1 MFEDERQRVSHRRG
15 AIARGVAKR
24 GLVAFLAFAMAFG
37 TTPAQLWADGAEG
50 VVEAVAQA
58 ATPGEGAQATDGAAD
73 TTAAAADANDS
84 AAGGSSETGDTG
96 SAAPDNVSDD
106 ASDDPAAPDSAS
118 ATPASEASDTTAETG
133 DATAVASEP
142 SVAKA
147 ASRAAATFSSNNGV
161 SVGKSQSPSRWA
173 GSNFTAF
180 IQSNTTLYA
189 NVWTSSS
196 KRASASGCTY
206 QWLAADISNKGDA
219 DNSAFVPVEGQT
231 GASIVLDDA
240 LRTQLN
246 GKCLRVRITDA
257 SGNVI
262 YGPTKGANNQKLTA
276 TNTIK
281 APVPTKTALDAK
293 SYVLIQS
300 SADDSSSYSSVKA
313 ETLNSGTTLWAN
325 AYDGEAVP
333 SKRIAAQAG
342 WTYQW
347 LASDVRDAEDSAY
360 QAIPGQTG
368 QSLTITDELA
378 SQLAGKYIRVKVVGD
393 GQELFGPS
401 SSFKTPSSVDYNTPG
416 PVAASGQI
424 ALGHIVLAYNGAE
437 FGDDYE
443 SVPSANV
450 GDTIKAAAYYLNY
463 DTPTDLYGSD
473 KVDFSWWVADSAD
486 GSFEQVATGDTYT
499 VTKECANRYL
509 KVVAKAKNGIPGSD
523 SCETKAGR
531 ILPKGA
537 TTLDSVAFTNAS
549 KGAKDTGSTIE
560 ACAYKAV
567 DYSSEPV
574 AEGVTYTWRWSSVD
588 PSSSAFD
595 AKTDWHVVE
604 GKTDSS
610 FTIPDDYAN
619 RWVSVSATAGDNT
632 VESTTAVAVKAAGS
646 HELFLTYLKKIVG
659 DQSDDARFVYKSGEK
674 IGVTAFEKTSAGT
687 KGAELASDQ
696 LTYTWQIADS
706 AQGPFTTLT
715 DENAHRPSFVISQK
729 YVGKYLKCIV
739 DGGYNTDYASTRYAV
754 VKGEDA
760 KAYTLTSVNV
770 VSSGNLAQVGGTL
783 APTANYMA
791 TGDWGDYETALPEG
805 SLVDY
810 RWYLADDAEGTN
822 AHELFGVDET
832 TGAITLP
839 PSAEGKYAY
848 VVANAG
854 NNDVKSTAWLVNSS
868 DEKSL
873 SVNVRVVGVSKHD
886 VGQSYDLVD
895 WVPSTSYNWSS
906 TQKMSAWDIFA
917 KVLDEAGYSYSTD
930 GGVPYSVTNPD
941 KSQTLAMESTASGYK
956 YWRFD
961 INGKAANSYATGYY
975 PSDGDTLEL
984 VYEDPTGTVSTQV
997 SVTMEIIGKKNEIAQ
1012 RWTSPSTQV
1021 FTKGTTIK
1029 DASAAYFDA
1038 LGIESKMYDQFGYW
1052 GVHSLVSPLDGV
1064 ELSGAWSFFVNG
1076 VPASQIDSDYVLKS
1090 GDKIVWAY
1098 AAGDTVPGID
1108 SVVVDPSAARPNWDS
1123 DWSGFTSADKVT
1135 DAPVPTKDAEAKW
1148 VSELKSSSE
1157 WNKGISDPLLV
1168 GDYLYVAVGSK
1179 LLKKNVDT
1187 GETLAESPLAAKID
1201 STSRM
1206 VYTDGVVLVPLS
1218 SGRLQALTVDAL
1230 ATVWVTDELPA
1241 GPDGAQQ
1248 SLASVTVRDGYAYFG
1263 TASASWTDSSGGYLL
1278 CVRITDGKVMWQH
1291 ENENSK
1297 GYYWAGMAFSGNY
1310 GVIADDS
1317 GTVSTIDPS
1326 TGKTVANLKVAD
1338 RVRTTVLVDGSIAY
1352 VVSADGVL
1360 HKLSIANNGRL
1371 SELGKV
1377 TFGGSSTST
1386 PVLVNGKIIVGGTSI
1401 DSFKGGYQNKY
1412 TYHYG
1417 LLATID
1423 AETLAVDY
1431 SICKADGN
1439 YIRQGTSGGGDVKSQ
1454 PVVSVQ
1460 NGETYVYFTSNNNP
1474 GGIYRYRIGDAEAEL
1489 LYTPAAEDQQY
1500 CMTSISVGSDGSL
1513 YYVNDSGK
1521 LFAVKGNGQR
1531 VNRYTVSFNAN
1542 GKDAAMPDSQR
1553 VKEGKTATEPADKPQ
1568 LKGYTFGGWYTD
1580 EACTQAYD
1588 FSTPVTTDLT
1598 LYAKWTK
1605 NATNPG
1611 GNGGSGSNG
1620 SNGGTGNGSAAGTGA
1635 GAGTGTGSGTKGQQA
1650 GGAVAPGQKPVSKT
1664 TVSTKT
1670 ETKDNKSD
1678 KKKSDKKDGKSDKK
1692 SDSKS
1697 DKGSTSTT
1705 TAKKSTEA
1713 SAQESG
1719 LNPLAIVG
1727 IAAGVIGLALIAVFV
1742 LTKRGKG
1749 DGNAR

>member
-1 MFEDERQRVSHRRG
+1 MGVLERNVRDDVGQPLGNAPSADSRRQMDMFEDERERASWRRHG

-37 TTPAQLWADGAEG
+37 ATPAQLWAEGAEG
-50 VVEAVAQA
+50 IAEAVTQA
-58 ATPGEGAQATDGAAD
+58 TTGGEGTSADEGTAAAD
-73 TTAAAADANDS
+73 TGANGAAVEDGTGTSDAAAVSADAADS
-84 AAGGSSETGDTG
+84 SQVAAK
-96 SAAPDNVSDD
+96 PDEVWSGD
-106 ASDDPAAPDSAS
+106 ASGKV
-118 ATPASEASDTTAETG
+118 AEN
-133 DATAVASEP
+133 ANEERAVP
-142 SVAKA
+142 QL
-147 ASRAAATFSSNNGV
+147 SSKNGV
-161 SVGKSQSPSRWA
+161 SVGMSPAPARWF
-173 GSNFTAF
+173 GSNLTGF
-180 IQSNTTLYA
+180 IQQTTTLYA
-189 NVWTSSS
+189 NVWSASS
-196 KRASASGCTY
+196 KRVDVSGATY
-206 QWLAADISNKGDA
+206 QWLAADISNRNDP
-219 DNSAFVPVEGQT
+219 DSTAFVPVEGQT

-257 SGNVI
+257 SGNVV
-262 YGPTKGANNQKLTA
+262 YGPTKRANSQTLTA
-276 TNTIK
+276 TNAIK

-293 SYVLIQS
+293 SYILIQS
-300 SADDSSSYSSVKA
+300 SADETSSFSSAKA
-313 ETLNSGTTLWAN
+313 QILRPGTTLWAN

-333 SKRIAAQAG
+333 NKRIAAQSG
-342 WTYQW
+342 WSYQW
-347 LASDVRDAEDSAY
+347 LSSETRDADDASY
-360 QAIPGQTG
+360 QVITGQTG

-378 SQLAGKYIRVKVVGD
+378 DQLAGGYIRVKVVGD
-393 GQELFGPS
+393 GQELYGPS
-401 SSFKTPSSVDYNTPG
+401 GSFNTPSSVGSNTPG
-416 PVAASGQI
+416 PVAASDQI

-443 SVPSANV
+443 SVPNANV

-463 DTPTDLYGSD
+463 DTPADLYGSD

-499 VTKECANRYL
+499 VAKECANRYL
-509 KVVAKAKNGIPGSD
+509 KVVAKAKKGIPGSD
-523 SCETKAGR
+523 GCETKAGR

-537 TTLDSVAFTNAS
+537 TTLDSVVFTNAS

-567 DYSSEPV
+567 DFSFEPV
-574 AEGVTYTWRWSSVD
+574 TEGVTYTWRWSSVN
-588 PSSSAFD
+588 PSSPDFD
-595 AKTDWHVVE
+595 AKVDWHVVE
-604 GKTDSS
+604 GKTDGS
-610 FTIPDDYAN
+610 FTIPDDFAK

-632 VESTTAVAVKAAGS
+632 VEATTAVAVKAAGS
-646 HELFLTYLKKIVG
+646 HELFLTYLKKVVG
-659 DQSDDARFVYKSGEK
+659 NQSDDARFVYKSGEK
-674 IGVTAFEKTSAGT
+674 IGVTAFEKTAAGT

-696 LTYTWQIADS
+696 LTYTWQIADN

-739 DGGYNTDYASTRYAV
+739 DGGYNTDYASTRNAI

-770 VSSGNLAQVGGTL
+770 ASSGNLAQVGGTL
-783 APTANYMA
+783 TPTANYMA

-822 AHELFGVDET
+822 AHELFGADET
-832 TGAITLP
+832 TGVVTLP

-854 NNDVKSTAWLVNSS
+854 NNDVKSAAWLVNSS

-873 SVNVRVVGVSKHD
+873 SVNVSVVGVSKHD
-886 VGQSYDLVD
+886 VGQSYDFVD
-895 WVPSTSYNWSS
+895 WVPSTSFNWSS
-906 TQKMSAWDIFA
+906 IQKMSAWDIFA
-917 KVLDEAGYSYSTD
+917 KVLDDAGYSYSTD

-941 KSQTLAMESTASGYK
+941 KSQTLAMESTAYGYK

-961 INGKAANSYATGYY
+961 INGQAANSYATGYY
-975 PSDGDTLEL
+975 PNDGDTLEL
-984 VYEDPTGTVSTQV
+984 VYEDPTGTPSSQV
-997 SVTMEIIGKKNEIAQ
+997 SVTMEIIGKKAEIAQ

-1021 FTKGTTIK
+1021 FAKGTSIK

-1038 LGIESKMYDQFGYW
+1038 LGIKSKMYDQFGYW
-1052 GVHSLVSPLDGV
+1052 GVSSLVSPLDGT

-1076 VPASQIDSDYVLKS
+1076 VPGSQLDSDYVLKS
-1090 GDKIVWAY
+1090 GDKIVWAF
-1098 AAGDTVPGID
+1098 APGDTVPGVD
-1108 SVVVDPSAARPNWDS
+1108 SVVVDPGAARPNWDC
-1123 DWSGFTSADKVT
+1123 DWPGYTSADKVT

-1148 VSELKSSSE
+1148 VSELKGSDE

-1168 GDYLYVAVGSK
+1168 GNYLYVAVGSK

-1187 GETLAESPLAAKID
+1187 GETVAESPLAAKID

-1206 VYTDGVVLVPLS
+1206 VYTGGVILVPLS

-1248 SLASVTVRDGYAYFG
+1248 SLASITVRDGYAYFG
-1263 TASASWTDSSGGYLL
+1263 TASANWTDSSDGYLL
-1278 CVRITDGKVMWQH
+1278 CVRISDGKVMWQH
-1291 ENENSK
+1291 KNENSK
-1297 GYYWAGMAFSGNY
+1297 GYYWAGLAFSGNY

-1317 GTVSTIDPS
+1317 GTVSTVDPE
-1326 TGKTVANLKVAD
+1326 TGKTVASLKIAD

-1360 HKLSIANNGRL
+1360 HKLSVGADGAL

-1377 TFGGSSTST
+1377 TFGSSSTST
-1386 PVLVNGKIIVGGTSI
+1386 PVLVNGKIVVGGASTE
-1401 DSFKGGYQNKY
+1401 SFMGGYPDKY

-1417 LLATID
+1417 QLAVID

-1431 SICKADGN
+1431 SICKADGS

-1474 GGIYRYRIGDAEAEL
+1474 GGIYRYRIGDDEAEL
-1489 LYTPAAEDQQY
+1489 LYTPAAGDQQY
-1500 CMTSISVGSDGSL
+1500 CMASISVGSDGSL

-1531 VNRYTVSFNAN
+1531 AKRYTVTFDAN
-1542 GKDAAMPDSQR
+1542 GKDAVMPDSQR
-1553 VKEGKTATEPADKPQ
+1553 VKEGKAATEPSTKPRC
-1568 LKGYTFGGWYTD
+1568 KGYTFAGWYTD
-1580 EACTQAYD
+1580 AACTKAYD
-1588 FSTPVTTDLT
+1588 FSAAVTADMT

-1605 NATNPG
+1605 NAAGNNG
-1611 GNGGSGSNG
+1611 GNGS
-1620 SNGGTGNGSAAGTGA
+1620 GTGTGT
-1635 GAGTGTGSGTKGQQA
+1635 GTGTGSGTGSGTNGQQT
-1650 GGAVAPGQKPVSKT
+1650 GGAVVPGKKPVSSST
-1664 TVSTKT
+1664 TTT
-1670 ETKDNKSD
+1670 ETKDNKDS
-1678 KKKSDKKDGKSDKK
+1678 KKKSDKSGKKDKKSGKKDDKSGKSDT
-1692 SDSKS
+1692 
-1697 DKGSTSTT
+1697 GSSTAT
-1705 TAKKSTEA
+1705 TAKKSA
-1713 SAQESG
+1713 AAPSQESG
-1719 LNPLAIVG
+1719 FNPLAIAGV
-1727 IAAGVIGLALIAVFV
+1727 AAGVIGLAVIGVFV
-1742 LTKRGKG
+1742 FTKR
-1749 DGNAR
+1749 R

>member
-1 MFEDERQRVSHRRG
+1 MFEDERERASWRRHG

-37 TTPAQLWADGAEG
+37 ATPAQLWAEGAEG
-50 VVEAVAQA
+50 IAEAVTQA
-58 ATPGEGAQATDGAAD
+58 TTGGEGTSADEGTAAAD
-73 TTAAAADANDS
+73 TGANGAAVEDGTGTSDAAAVSADAADS
-84 AAGGSSETGDTG
+84 SQVAAK
-96 SAAPDNVSDD
+96 PDEVWSGD
-106 ASDDPAAPDSAS
+106 ASGKV
-118 ATPASEASDTTAETG
+118 AEN
-133 DATAVASEP
+133 ANEERAVP
-142 SVAKA
+142 QL
-147 ASRAAATFSSNNGV
+147 SSKNGV
-161 SVGKSQSPSRWA
+161 SVGMSPAPARWF
-173 GSNFTAF
+173 GSNLTGF
-180 IQSNTTLYA
+180 IQQTTTLYA
-189 NVWTSSS
+189 NVWSASS
-196 KRASASGCTY
+196 KRVDVSGATY
-206 QWLAADISNKGDA
+206 QWLAADISNRNDP
-219 DNSAFVPVEGQT
+219 DSTAFVPVEGQT

-257 SGNVI
+257 SGNVV
-262 YGPTKGANNQKLTA
+262 YGPTKRANSQTLTA
-276 TNTIK
+276 TNAIK

-293 SYVLIQS
+293 SYILIQS
-300 SADDSSSYSSVKA
+300 SADETSSFSSAKA
-313 ETLNSGTTLWAN
+313 QILRPGTTLWAN

-333 SKRIAAQAG
+333 NKRIAAQSG
-342 WTYQW
+342 WSYQW
-347 LASDVRDAEDSAY
+347 LSSETRDADDASY
-360 QAIPGQTG
+360 QVITGQTG

-378 SQLAGKYIRVKVVGD
+378 DQLAGGYIRVKVVGD
-393 GQELFGPS
+393 GQELYGPS
-401 SSFKTPSSVDYNTPG
+401 GSFNTPSSVGSNTPG
-416 PVAASGQI
+416 PVAASDQI

-443 SVPSANV
+443 SVPNANV

-463 DTPTDLYGSD
+463 DTPADLYGSD

-499 VTKECANRYL
+499 VAKECANRYL
-509 KVVAKAKNGIPGSD
+509 KVVAKAKKGIPGSD
-523 SCETKAGR
+523 GCETKAGR

-537 TTLDSVAFTNAS
+537 TTLDSVVFTNAS

-567 DYSSEPV
+567 DFSFEPV
-574 AEGVTYTWRWSSVD
+574 TEGVTYTWRWSSVN
-588 PSSSAFD
+588 PSSPDFD
-595 AKTDWHVVE
+595 AKVDWHVVE
-604 GKTDSS
+604 GKTDGS
-610 FTIPDDYAN
+610 FTIPDDFAK

-632 VESTTAVAVKAAGS
+632 VEATTAVAVKAAGS
-646 HELFLTYLKKIVG
+646 HELFLTYLKKVVG
-659 DQSDDARFVYKSGEK
+659 NQSDDARFVYKSGEK
-674 IGVTAFEKTSAGT
+674 IGVTAFEKTAAGT

-696 LTYTWQIADS
+696 LTYTWQIADN

-739 DGGYNTDYASTRYAV
+739 DGGYNTDYASTRNAI

-770 VSSGNLAQVGGTL
+770 ASSGNLAQVGGTL
-783 APTANYMA
+783 TPTANYMA

-822 AHELFGVDET
+822 AHELFGADET
-832 TGAITLP
+832 TGVVTLP

-854 NNDVKSTAWLVNSS
+854 NNDVKSAAWLVNSS

-873 SVNVRVVGVSKHD
+873 SVNVSVVGVSKHD
-886 VGQSYDLVD
+886 VGQSYDFVD
-895 WVPSTSYNWSS
+895 WVPSTSFNWSS
-906 TQKMSAWDIFA
+906 IQKMSAWDIFA
-917 KVLDEAGYSYSTD
+917 KVLDDAGYSYSTD

-941 KSQTLAMESTASGYK
+941 KSQTLAMESTAYGYK

-961 INGKAANSYATGYY
+961 INGQAANSYATGYY
-975 PSDGDTLEL
+975 PNDGDTLEL
-984 VYEDPTGTVSTQV
+984 VYEDPTGTPSSQV
-997 SVTMEIIGKKNEIAQ
+997 SVTMEIIGKKAEIAQ

-1021 FTKGTTIK
+1021 FAKGTSIK

-1038 LGIESKMYDQFGYW
+1038 LGIKSKMYDQFGYW
-1052 GVHSLVSPLDGV
+1052 GVSSLVSPLDGT

-1076 VPASQIDSDYVLKS
+1076 VPGSQLDSDYVLKS
-1090 GDKIVWAY
+1090 GDKIVWAF
-1098 AAGDTVPGID
+1098 APGDTVPGVD
-1108 SVVVDPSAARPNWDS
+1108 SVVVDPGAARPNWDC
-1123 DWSGFTSADKVT
+1123 DWPGYTSADKVT

-1148 VSELKSSSE
+1148 VSELKGSDE

-1168 GDYLYVAVGSK
+1168 GNYLYVAVGSK

-1187 GETLAESPLAAKID
+1187 GETVAESPLAAKID

-1206 VYTDGVVLVPLS
+1206 VYTGGVILVPLS

-1248 SLASVTVRDGYAYFG
+1248 SLASITVRDGYAYFG
-1263 TASASWTDSSGGYLL
+1263 TASANWTDSSDGYLL
-1278 CVRITDGKVMWQH
+1278 CVRISDGKVMWQH
-1291 ENENSK
+1291 KNENSK
-1297 GYYWAGMAFSGNY
+1297 GYYWAGLAFSGNY

-1317 GTVSTIDPS
+1317 GTVSTVDPE
-1326 TGKTVANLKVAD
+1326 TGKTVASLKIAD

-1360 HKLSIANNGRL
+1360 HKLSVGADGAL

-1377 TFGGSSTST
+1377 TFGSSSTST
-1386 PVLVNGKIIVGGTSI
+1386 PVLVNGKIVVGGASTE
-1401 DSFKGGYQNKY
+1401 SFMGGYPDKY

-1417 LLATID
+1417 QLAVID

-1431 SICKADGN
+1431 SICKADGS

-1474 GGIYRYRIGDAEAEL
+1474 GGIYRYRIGDDEAEL
-1489 LYTPAAEDQQY
+1489 LYTPAAGDQQY
-1500 CMTSISVGSDGSL
+1500 CMASISVGSDGSL

-1531 VNRYTVSFNAN
+1531 AKRYTVTFDAN
-1542 GKDAAMPDSQR
+1542 GKDAVMPDSQR
-1553 VKEGKTATEPADKPQ
+1553 VKEGKAATEPSTKPRC
-1568 LKGYTFGGWYTD
+1568 KGYTFAGWYTD
-1580 EACTQAYD
+1580 AACTKAYD
-1588 FSTPVTTDLT
+1588 FSAAVTADMT

-1605 NATNPG
+1605 NAAGNNG
-1611 GNGGSGSNG
+1611 GNGS
-1620 SNGGTGNGSAAGTGA
+1620 GTGTGT
-1635 GAGTGTGSGTKGQQA
+1635 GTGTGSGTGSGTNGQQT
-1650 GGAVAPGQKPVSKT
+1650 GGAVVPGKKPVSSST
-1664 TVSTKT
+1664 TTT
-1670 ETKDNKSD
+1670 ETKDNKDS
-1678 KKKSDKKDGKSDKK
+1678 KKKSDKSGKKDKKSGKKDDKSGKSDT
-1692 SDSKS
+1692 
-1697 DKGSTSTT
+1697 GSSTAT
-1705 TAKKSTEA
+1705 TAKKSA
-1713 SAQESG
+1713 AAPSQESG
-1719 LNPLAIVG
+1719 FNPLAIAGV
-1727 IAAGVIGLALIAVFV
+1727 AAGVIGLAVIGVFV
-1742 LTKRGKG
+1742 FTKR
-1749 DGNAR
+1749 R